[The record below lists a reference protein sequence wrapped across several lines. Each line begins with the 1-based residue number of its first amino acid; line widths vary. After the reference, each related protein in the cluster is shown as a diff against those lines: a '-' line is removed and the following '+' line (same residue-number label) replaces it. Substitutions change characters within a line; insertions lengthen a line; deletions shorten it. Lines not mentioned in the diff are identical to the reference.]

1 MDQNPLLIRIAD
13 SLDEVKKDISAIKVL
28 DAVQNEQLMV
38 HMKRSDLLEKRV
50 EQVDSRIQPIEAH
63 VHQVSGMIKLVAGIA
78 AVAGLLLTLKELLW
92 P

>member
-1 MDQNPLLIRIAD
+1 MIEKVLEKLDKIA
-13 SLDEVKKDISAIKVL
+13 EDIAEIKVM
-28 DAVQNEQLMV
+28 DAIQNEQLRE
-38 HMKRSDLLEKRV
+38 HMRRSDLLEKRV
-50 EQVDSRIQPIEAH
+50 EQVDAKVEPIEAH